1 MKVIRILAM
10 IVVGLLAIAA
20 CADTTGDIED
30 AVTSLPEASDVADL
44 ANDVQ
49 AEMTELATEIQNS
62 QAAADLE
69 TAWVALQAEM
79 TAALSSVQAD
89 GEIDTTALQSELD
102 EFESELTAAGD
113 EVGDDLMSAW
123 SSLRAKFE
131 DLIS

>member
-44 ANDVQ
+44 AGEVQ

>member
-10 IVVGLLAIAA
+10 IVVGPLAIAA

-44 ANDVQ
+44 ASEVQ

>member
-1 MKVIRILAM
+1 
-10 IVVGLLAIAA
+10 
-20 CADTTGDIED
+20 
-30 AVTSLPEASDVADL
+30 
-44 ANDVQ
+44 
-49 AEMTELATEIQNS
+49 MTELATEIQNS

>member
-10 IVVGLLAIAA
+10 IVVGPLAIAA

-44 ANDVQ
+44 AGEVQ

>member
-10 IVVGLLAIAA
+10 IVVGPLAIAA

-30 AVTSLPEASDVADL
+30 PVTSLPEASDVADL
-44 ANDVQ
+44 AGEVQ

>member
-10 IVVGLLAIAA
+10 TVVGLIAVAA

-44 ANDVQ
+44 ASEVQ
-49 AEMTELATEIQNS
+49 AEMTELATEIQDS

>member
-10 IVVGLLAIAA
+10 TVVGLLAVAA

-44 ANDVQ
+44 ASEVQ

>member
-44 ANDVQ
+44 ASEVQ

-62 QAAADLE
+62 QAAGDLE

>member
-44 ANDVQ
+44 ASEVQ

>member
-1 MKVIRILAM
+1 
-10 IVVGLLAIAA
+10 
-20 CADTTGDIED
+20 
-30 AVTSLPEASDVADL
+30 
-44 ANDVQ
+44 
-49 AEMTELATEIQNS
+49 
-62 QAAADLE
+62 
-69 TAWVALQAEM
+69 
-79 TAALSSVQAD
+79 VQAD